1 MRMKLSVHM
10 KEKLREFEREMK
22 ENATSYVCHSTAS
35 WKHSDLNWCYITE
48 LFELCFNS
56 EK

>member
-35 WKHSDLNWCYITE
+35 WKHSDL
-48 LFELCFNS
+48 
-56 EK
+56 K